1 MFAPHQG
8 VPEDPATGS
17 AAAAFAGYLTLHGG
31 YRDGNHALVI
41 EQGFEMSR
49 PSLIELTLKI
59 GGGNLTGASI
69 GGSAVV
75 VMEGTVEA

>member
-17 AAAAFAGYLTLHGG
+17 AAAAFAGYLALQGG
-31 YRDGNHALVI
+31 YRDGHALVI
-41 EQGFEMSR
+41 EQGFEMGR
-49 PSLIELTLKI
+49 ESLIELILKI
-59 GGGNLTGASI
+59 SGGKLTGASI

-75 VMEGTVEA
+75 VCEGTIEA